1 MFIRVLVSIMI
12 TILSARILKSQ
23 TPQVKPTVSSASEV
37 IRTVEAIAGV
47 WKGQMNANVPGSP
60 PGSIDWTMDC
70 KRVALNSG
78 ALCTNGGT
86 APFGELAESCL
97 LAFDPESKAVHY
109 MCVTS
114 MGEVHDHKGRWTD
127 TKTIEF
133 EPLQAGMMG
142 KQVIETLKWH
152 FNEDGTLHKTSE
164 VRLADGSMMQ
174 FDFKGK
180 RVS

>member
-1 MFIRVLVSIMI
+1 
-12 TILSARILKSQ
+12 
-23 TPQVKPTVSSASEV
+23 
-37 IRTVEAIAGV
+37 
-47 WKGQMNANVPGSP
+47 
-60 PGSIDWTMDC
+60 
-70 KRVALNSG
+70 
-78 ALCTNGGT
+78 
-86 APFGELAESCL
+86 
-97 LAFDPESKAVHY
+97 
-109 MCVTS
+109 VTS

>member
-1 MFIRVLVSIMI
+1 MRVFISIAL
-12 TILSARILKSQ
+12 TILSAAILKTQ
-23 TPQVKPTVSSASEV
+23 TLQVATPNVSSAAEV
-37 IRTVEAIAGV
+37 KRTVDAISGV
-47 WKGQMNANVPGSP
+47 WKGQMTADVPGSP

-97 LAFDPESKAVHY
+97 FAFDPESKAVHY

-114 MGEVHDHKGRWTD
+114 MGEVHDHKGKWTD
-127 TKTIEF
+127 AKTIEF
-133 EPLQAGMMG
+133 EPLRAGMMG
-142 KQVIETLKWH
+142 KQVIETLKWR
-152 FNEDGTLHKTSE
+152 FDDDGTIDKTSE
-164 VRLADGSMMQ
+164 VKLADGSMMQ
-174 FDFKGK
+174 FHFKGK